1 MDRRNFLCAAA
12 GTAGVCVL
20 PSCSGGTPEVTG
32 VTAPSVLV
40 IGAGIAG
47 LAAANELRKKNHPV
61 TVLEARAD
69 RYGGRL
75 WTTDNWRTDPAT
87 HVTAAQNIPLDMGA
101 SWIHGIHNNPLK
113 SLAGALNP
121 PPLMSS
127 TFYENSVTYG
137 GDGALLTSVQTKRL
151 EGLQAAMDAAVENGQ
166 DAENDAPLYETV
178 WKYTQARSKSAEE
191 QALLRFLMSSQYETE
206 YGGTVSGVGLGAERK
221 VSNQTQELSTWWF
234 DDEGKNRLN
243 IAGDDQIFVKGF
255 SQIADHLAKG
265 LTIKMGEV
273 VSHIEH
279 SGKQVIVTTNKGVH
293 TADRVIVTV
302 PLGVLK
308 KGAIGFTPALPPEHT
323 LAIQQIGM
331 GVLNKLY
338 LKFDTAFWA
347 SGGAVTEKTHWIE
360 SIPPA
365 TEITQSWTEWVNF
378 KGLLKDAQGEG
389 VNVLLAFSA
398 ADDAIQ
404 SEQLSDRDIINSAMN
419 RLKLIYGSA
428 AKAPTAFLRTRW
440 HQDPHTLGSY
450 SFNAVGMAQDARAKL
465 AAPIN
470 HKLYFAG
477 EATDSDYY
485 GTVHG
490 AYLSGLDTAKKISG

>member
-1 MDRRNFLCAAA
+1 MHRRHFLYAAA

-20 PSCSGGTPEVTG
+20 PSCSGGSAEGAG

-47 LAAANELRKKNHPV
+47 LAAANELRKRNHLV
-61 TVLEARAD
+61 TVLEARTD

-75 WTTDNWRTDPAT
+75 WTSDNWRTDPSTTAT
-87 HVTAAQNIPLDMGA
+87 TSQNIPLDLGA
-101 SWIHGIHNNPLK
+101 SWIHGIDNNPIK
-113 SLAGALNP
+113 SLAGALDP
-121 PPLMSS
+121 VPLTST
-127 TFYENSVTYG
+127 TFYESNVVYG
-137 GDGALLTSVQTKRL
+137 SDGTPLTAAQAKRVKA
-151 EGLQAAMDAAVENGQ
+151 LQAEMDAAVEFGQ
-166 DAENDAPLYETV
+166 ESDKDASLYETI
-178 WKYTQARSKSAEE
+178 WKHTQARSKSAEE

-206 YGGTVSGVGLGAERK
+206 YGGTVSGIGLGAERK

-243 IAGDDQIFVKGF
+243 IDGDDQIFVKGF

-273 VSHIEH
+273 VTHIDH
-279 SGKQVIVTTNKGVH
+279 SGKQVVVTTHKGVH

-338 LKFDTAFWA
+338 LKFDTAFWV
-347 SGGAVTEKTHWIE
+347 GGHAVTEKTHWIE

-365 TEITQSWTEWVNF
+365 HEMTQSWTEWVNF
-378 KGLLKDAQGEG
+378 KGLLKDAQGQG
-389 VNVLLAFSA
+389 ANVLMGFSA

-404 SEQLSDRDIINSAMN
+404 AEQLSDHDIINSAMN
-419 RLKLIYGSA
+419 RLKLIYGAA
-428 AKAPTAFLRTRW
+428 AKAPTAFMRTRW
-440 HQDPHTLGSY
+440 HQDPYTFGSY

-465 AAPIN
+465 ATPIN

-477 EATDSDYY
+477 EASDTDYY

-490 AYLSGLDTAKKISG
+490 AYLSGLDTAKKITG